1 LIQSRL
7 VLGKTVND
15 LNLDIAVTKNTFPVF
30 GAGWDRLMGRQ
41 DDTVKV
47 TTFTLPKEMND
58 QVFTLKVLGPKQYS
72 LTSDGGFSAHGEVGN
87 R

>member
-47 TTFTLPKEMND
+47 TTFTLPK
-58 QVFTLKVLGPKQYS
+58 G
-72 LTSDGGFSAHGEVGN
+72 
-87 R
+87 